1 VAFGIEPGEV
11 LGIIGPSGAGKST
24 LARHIVGVLSP
35 SAGAVRLD
43 GSDVS
48 VWARTTLGQHLGYL
62 PQDIELFADTIA
74 ANISRFQE
82 GEDKEAILAAQM
94 AGVHDMIVRLPNGY
108 DTQVGEGGA
117 ILSGGYRQ
125 RIGLAR
131 AVYGNPSLVVLD
143 EPSSN
148 LDADGDAAL
157 TDCIMQLKQRGTTVV
172 IISHRPSTIGVV
184 DKILLLKD
192 GVAEMF
198 GPRAEVMAR
207 LTRAVPVHA
216 VQGTASSEQGMT
228 ILDVTNREMRLGAIS
243 PGRKISS
250 GDDAPSDSIR
260 RVALAGWLIIAV
272 FFGGIGSWAATAPL
286 NGAVVGNAV
295 VKVDGN
301 RKSVQHLDGGIVKE
315 LRIKEGD
322 KVNAGDILVV
332 LDETQAQAEYD
343 VLSQQYMVLRAT
355 EVRLLTELDRGTE
368 LVMPQDLKA
377 RPDDSYFKS
386 VWNGQVSQFQSRLAA
401 IEGQRSVIRE
411 KINQLGS
418 QITGAQAQVKSFT
431 DQITSVHAEA
441 KDIAPLVERGLIARP
456 RILQLERTAFGLEGQ
471 IADANANIAK
481 ARQAIAEQQQQIAQ
495 LDNDR
500 MADIT
505 KDLRDTQAKM
515 LEVIPKAMNAKAV
528 LGRMEIRSP
537 YAGRVVALTVFSV
550 GGVIQRGEKILDIVP
565 DQDSLTIEAQI
576 AVEDISD
583 IKPNMRAEV
592 HLTAY
597 KQRIVPI
604 IHGDVIQVSAD
615 RLTDPKT
622 NNPYYIAFVRVDQ
635 DELAAMPNIKL
646 YPGMPATVMIPTI
659 QRTAFDYIVGPLV
672 MSFNHSFRQK

>member
-1 VAFGIEPGEV
+1 MRF
-11 LGIIGPSGAGKST
+11 K
-24 LARHIVGVLSP
+24 ARP
-35 SAGAVRLD
+35 
-43 GSDVS
+43 
-48 VWARTTLGQHLGYL
+48 ARNE
-62 PQDIELFADTIA
+62 IM
-74 ANISRFQE
+74 S
-82 GEDKEAILAAQM
+82 ILNATAQPM
-94 AGVHDMIVRLPNGY
+94 
-108 DTQVGEGGA
+108 
-117 ILSGGYRQ
+117 
-125 RIGLAR
+125 R
-131 AVYGNPSLVVLD
+131 AVSAAEKPPAS
-143 EPSSN
+143 
-148 LDADGDAAL
+148 DG
-157 TDCIMQLKQRGTTVV
+157 
-172 IISHRPSTIGVV
+172 
-184 DKILLLKD
+184 
-192 GVAEMF
+192 
-198 GPRAEVMAR
+198 
-207 LTRAVPVHA
+207 
-216 VQGTASSEQGMT
+216 
-228 ILDVTNREMRLGAIS
+228 
-243 PGRKISS
+243 
-250 GDDAPSDSIR
+250 APSDSIKH
-260 RVALAGWLIIAV
+260 VALAGWIIIAL
-272 FFGGIGSWAATAPL
+272 FFGGIGAWAATAPL

-301 RKSVQHLDGGIVKE
+301 RKSVQHLDGGIVKD

-322 KVNAGDILVV
+322 KVNAGDVLIV
-332 LDETQAQAEYD
+332 LDETQARAEYD

-355 EVRLLTELDRGTE
+355 EARLLTELDHGSE
-368 LVMPQDLKA
+368 LVMAEDLKKEG
-377 RPDDSYFKS
+377 SYFKS
-386 VWNGQVSQFQSRLAA
+386 VWNGQVSQFDSRRAA
-401 IEGQRSVIRE
+401 LEGQRSVLRE

-418 QITGAQAQVKSFT
+418 QIVGGEAQVKAFT
-431 DQITSVHAEA
+431 DQISSIRSEA

-471 IADANANIAK
+471 IADAMANIAK

-500 MADIT
+500 MADVT

-583 IKPNMRAEV
+583 IRPNMRAEV

-622 NNPYYIAFVRVDQ
+622 NNPYYVAFVRIDA

-659 QRTAFDYIVGPLV
+659 QRTALDYIVGPLV